1 MANNTIYPS
10 TSPYYNTP
18 LVNGTYLDFWVGRK
32 ITPRASDVV
41 YTIPKVYE
49 FRPDYL
55 AYDLYQE
62 SRFWW
67 VFAARNPNRLGED
80 PYFAFKAGIQ
90 IYIPTIGEIKKSL
103 NL

>member
-1 MANNTIYPS
+1 MPNQVYSSI
-10 TSPYYNTP
+10 SPYYLTP
-18 LVNGTYLDFWVGRK
+18 LNNNTYLDFWVGRK
-32 ITPRASDVV
+32 ITPRPTDVL

-55 AYDLYQE
+55 AYDLYQD

-67 VFAARNPNRLGED
+67 VFAARNPNRLGAD
-80 PYFAFKAGIQ
+80 PYFNFLAGLQ